1 LEQGRLGAEVHVLFE
16 FALLK
21 NGLSRG
27 DLAPYS
33 IFDTPLLQRAPER
46 VKGKLPG
53 KAAWRRLT
61 VEA

>member
-1 LEQGRLGAEVHVLFE
+1 VLFE